1 MQEIIP
7 LKKDIIFKTKIGE
20 ITNVDLDLDY
30 KLKEETIIGNV
41 LLSGTYKMTEA
52 SVLEEEYFYKIPF
65 SVALSKRI
73 KKDTI
78 KIEID
83 DFKYTISKDVLNVKI
98 DLDFSCEEEIEN
110 QSKIEEIQNIEEDD
124 KLIEEYFENNNI
136 EDNTENENISINK
149 EEKEI
154 DIDEN
159 INNITNNIISNDNNY
174 YTYKVY
180 MIRDGETLEDVCNKY
195 DIKLEDI
202 KEYND
207 IQNIKVG
214 DKIIIPYSNE

>member
-159 INNITNNIISNDNNY
+159 INNITNNIISNDNHY

>member
-110 QSKIEEIQNIEEDD
+110 QSKIEEIQKIEEDD

-159 INNITNNIISNDNNY
+159 INNITNNIISNDNHY

>member
-110 QSKIEEIQNIEEDD
+110 QNKKEEIQKIEEDD

-159 INNITNNIISNDNNY
+159 INNITNNIINNDNHY

-207 IQNIKVG
+207 IQNIKEG